1 VVTGIIK
8 ARAHEKTGPK
18 ILNMNLVE
26 MPLIQINFPETEV
39 KDRK

>member
-1 VVTGIIK
+1 MATGIIK
-8 ARAHEKTGPK
+8 ARAHEKSGPK

-26 MPLIQINFPETEV
+26 MPLVQINFPETEV